1 MRKGDLKK
9 QEILKTAES
18 RFCRFGYETTSIQDI
33 LDDLRTSKGSFYH
46 HFESKETLLEE
57 ICKSR
62 AKSHS
67 DSVIEKAGKETDPLK
82 KINILFSGIIPFSG
96 EKLSFLM
103 MILPVFSLSEGIHI
117 RNCYERELTAL
128 YSSSVASALEDGNHQ
143 GLFSCRIPDFYA
155 CISIQIINRL
165 WFEISD
171 LVISNES
178 AGIKTE
184 PADLLQLADQYR
196 MVLERILSAP
206 YGSIDLVQLTDLQAV
221 IEQIHIH
228 WKKKEQG

>member
-1 MRKGDLKK
+1 MRKGDIKK
-9 QEILKTAES
+9 QEILRTAEL
-18 RFCRFGYETTSIQDI
+18 RFCRYGYETTSIQDI

-46 HFESKETLLEE
+46 HFESKESLLEE
-57 ICKSR
+57 ICKNR
-62 AKSHS
+62 ARSHS
-67 DSVIEKAGKETDPLK
+67 DSVIDLAEQETDPLR

-128 YSSSVASALEDGNHQ
+128 YSASVASVLEAGHSL
-143 GLFSCRIPDFYA
+143 GVFSCRNPEFYGR
-155 CISIQIINRL
+155 ISIQIIHHL
-165 WFEISD
+165 WLEICD

-178 AGIKTE
+178 TGTKTD
-184 PADLLQLADQYR
+184 PADLLQLVDQYR
-196 MVLERILSAP
+196 IILERILSAP
-206 YGSIDLVQLTDLQAV
+206 YGSIDLVQLTDLQGM

-228 WKKKEQG
+228 WKKREQG